1 MSTPLTKE
9 QKQQNLAAATA
20 AATATAAAVTAHELK
35 APVYPIKAATD
46 SEEII
51 DYHTK
56 KTEYDTKLDD
66 LEKKLAYAN
75 AMKLNA
81 FYDLT
86 PPKGGKKSRKSHNSK
101 KQHKSKKSKRSH
113 TTKRSRR

>member
-1 MSTPLTKE
+1 MSTT
-9 QKQQNLAAATA
+9 QKQQNLEAAAAAETA
-20 AATATAAAVTAHELK
+20 AAAAVTAHALK

-101 KQHKSKKSKRSH
+101 KSRKSKKSR
-113 TTKRSRR
+113 TTYKRSRR